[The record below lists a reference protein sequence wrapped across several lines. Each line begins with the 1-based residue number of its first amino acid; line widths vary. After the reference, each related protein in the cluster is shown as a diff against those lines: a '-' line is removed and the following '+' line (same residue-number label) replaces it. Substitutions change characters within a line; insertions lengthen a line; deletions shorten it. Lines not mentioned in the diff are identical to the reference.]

1 MVRQLYHMGVIEAYT
16 GQTKKK
22 DQDKVSI
29 EMSRSLLKILKCL
42 LIFIKIVKYNWLIE
56 YVLLHIHVHVFDNAV
71 DISSIILK
79 GFHKLF
85 LILAY

>member
-1 MVRQLYHMGVIEAYT
+1 M
-16 GQTKKK
+16 
-22 DQDKVSI
+22 
-29 EMSRSLLKILKCL
+29 

-56 YVLLHIHVHVFDNAV
+56 YVLLHIHVHVPVFDNAV